1 MSLPERSKL
10 VHDIRSEMQKV
21 LGFLELLCA
30 EGGDPLTPKQ
40 QRYAENAR
48 RSGANIMDIIVQFE
62 KQREDNTANK

>member
-30 EGGDPLTPKQ
+30 ESGDPLTPKQ
-40 QRYAENAR
+40 RRYAENAR
-48 RSGANIMDIIVQFE
+48 RSGDNIMEIIAQFE
-62 KQREDNTANK
+62 KQRESGLANK